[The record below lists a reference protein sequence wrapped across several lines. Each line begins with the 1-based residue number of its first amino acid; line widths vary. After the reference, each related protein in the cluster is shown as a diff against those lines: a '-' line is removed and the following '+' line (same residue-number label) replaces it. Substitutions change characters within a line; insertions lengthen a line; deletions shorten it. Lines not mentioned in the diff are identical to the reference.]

1 MNPKNFWLFKIFEPS
16 LAKDETT
23 NSPCAVRNYTI
34 YKETPTHGVWP
45 VTITVDLYAPSQDDD
60 AALEQEEDVQV
71 EIAVAEEEDMVSD
84 EQEWDGDNT

>member
-1 MNPKNFWLFKIFEPS
+1 MLPKNFWIYKIFEPA

-45 VTITVDLYAPSQDDD
+45 VTMTLDLYGPSPQED
-60 AALEQEEDVQV
+60 ALEQEEDVQV
-71 EIAVAEEEDMVSD
+71 DMESVAVEE
-84 EQEWDGDNT
+84 